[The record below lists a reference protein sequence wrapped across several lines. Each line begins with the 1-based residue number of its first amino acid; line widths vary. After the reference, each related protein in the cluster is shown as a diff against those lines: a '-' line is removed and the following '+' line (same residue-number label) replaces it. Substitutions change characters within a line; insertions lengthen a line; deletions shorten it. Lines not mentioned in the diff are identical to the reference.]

1 MVSWPQSHLH
11 FGDLRRELY
20 VLCSLPLSARA
31 SARGVRMKAEHPDI
45 KGVLEYYGLLVRTS
59 SSFTNICNF
68 HPTLCPETIILLG
81 APLAQTVKNLLAMQE
96 TQVQGDS
103 GSIPGSGRSPGEG
116 NGSHSNTTLC
126 PERSILLPDTRWAPE
141 HLSHPGLSSLTL
153 CCVHLQ
159 PHLLNAS
166 LPPAPQFLSLFH
178 WVPWILQSV
187 QFSCSVVSDSLC

>member
-11 FGDLRRELY
+11 FGELRRELY

-45 KGVLEYYGLLVRTS
+45 KGVLEFYGLLVRTS

-96 TQVQGDS
+96 TQVQSLGQEDPPEKEMAPTPIPPS
-103 GSIPGSGRSPGEG
+103 APSDQSFILTQDGLQSIY
-116 NGSHSNTTLC
+116 H
-126 PERSILLPDTRWAPE
+126 ILD
-141 HLSHPGLSSLTL
+141 SHP
-153 CCVHLQ
+153 
-159 PHLLNAS
+159 
-166 LPPAPQFLSLFH
+166 
-178 WVPWILQSV
+178 
-187 QFSCSVVSDSLC
+187 